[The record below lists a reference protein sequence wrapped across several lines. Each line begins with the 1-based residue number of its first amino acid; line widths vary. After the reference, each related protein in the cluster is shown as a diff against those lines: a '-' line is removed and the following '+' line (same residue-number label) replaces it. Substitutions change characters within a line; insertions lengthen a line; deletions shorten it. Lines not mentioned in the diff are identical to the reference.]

1 MIELKTETLEAI
13 EEYAK
18 LNKEVKD
25 FEAQIATHEQ
35 EAEDMRTLQANEFDF
50 ERAKELNMLETI
62 ISQAKESLEKR
73 KQATQKQREARKL
86 KLKIANEIGG
96 MLEADEELLKIE
108 ADVMKK
114 VDSILEK
121 ITEYRTLF
129 KFKQEKLQQGVME
142 LSNENLQGLVS
153 GVINKSEF
161 APFRNRAL
169 ERAIKTYK
177 TPEKENI

>member
-1 MIELKTETLEAI
+1 MIKLKTETIKAI

-35 EAEDMRTLQANEFDF
+35 EAEDMRTLQAEAFDF

-96 MLEADEELLKIE
+96 ILEADDELLKIE

-114 VDSILEK
+114 VDSILEE
-121 ITEYRTLF
+121 IAEYRTLF

-142 LSNENLQGLVS
+142 LSNENLRGLVS

-161 APFRNRAL
+161 APFRNRTL

>member
-1 MIELKTETLEAI
+1 MIKLKTETLKAI

-18 LNKEVKD
+18 LNKEIKD

-73 KQATQKQREARKL
+73 KQATQKQREARGL

-96 MLEADEELLKIE
+96 MLEADDELLKIE
-108 ADVMKK
+108 ADVMNK
-114 VDSILEK
+114 VDSILEE
-121 ITEYRTLF
+121 IAEYRTLF
-129 KFKQEKLQQGVME
+129 NFKQEKLHQGIME
-142 LSNENLQGLVS
+142 LSNENLQGLVA

-161 APFRNRAL
+161 APFRNLSL
-169 ERAIKTYK
+169 ERAIKNYK
-177 TPEKENI
+177 TPEKENN

>member
-1 MIELKTETLEAI
+1 MIKLKTETLKAI

-18 LNKEVKD
+18 LNKEIKD
-25 FEAQIATHEQ
+25 FELQVAKHEQ
-35 EAEDMRTLQANEFDF
+35 EAEDMRTLQAEAFDF

-73 KQATQKQREARKL
+73 KQATQKQREAKTLKRK
-86 KLKIANEIGG
+86 ITSEVGG

-114 VDSILEK
+114 VDSILEE
-121 ITEYRTLF
+121 IAEYRTLF
-129 KFKQEKLQQGVME
+129 NFKQEKLHQGIME
-142 LSNENLQGLVS
+142 LSNENLQGLVA

-161 APFRNRAL
+161 APFRNIAL
-169 ERAIKTYK
+169 ERAIKNYK

>member
-1 MIELKTETLEAI
+1 MR
-13 EEYAK
+13 Y
-18 LNKEVKD
+18 
-25 FEAQIATHEQ
+25 QIA
-35 EAEDMRTLQANEFDF
+35 RG
-50 ERAKELNMLETI
+50 
-62 ISQAKESLEKR
+62 
-73 KQATQKQREARKL
+73 L

-96 MLEADEELLKIE
+96 ILEADEELLKIE

-114 VDSILEK
+114 VDSILEE
-121 ITEYRTLF
+121 IAEYRTLF

-142 LSNENLQGLVS
+142 LSNENLRGLVA

-161 APFRNRAL
+161 APFRNRTL